1 MRSFFVF
8 VILLSSVSPLP
19 GQVSTAD
26 IRALVAQALTH
37 GMKVTVAGDA
47 IAYL

>member
-1 MRSFFVF
+1 MAGHESNHVTLTYVDEDKLGGVF
-8 VILLSSVSPLP
+8 
-19 GQVSTAD
+19 
-26 IRALVAQALTH
+26 RALVAQALTH